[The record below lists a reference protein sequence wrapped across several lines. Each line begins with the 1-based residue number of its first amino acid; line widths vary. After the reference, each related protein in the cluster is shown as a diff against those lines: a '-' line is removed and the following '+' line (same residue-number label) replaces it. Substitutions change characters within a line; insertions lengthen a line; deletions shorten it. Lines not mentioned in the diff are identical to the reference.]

1 MELERQHIY
10 WFHRGGVQCHP
21 SSNFSLSAP
30 PPVQELTTSQKSGGN
45 VLKMMYEKP
54 ERWAYTFQTYACV
67 SRVRAQI
74 RLANGKL
81 QEAENPVQFY
91 ERSIYSDRYH
101 RSQN

>member
-1 MELERQHIY
+1 
-10 WFHRGGVQCHP
+10 
-21 SSNFSLSAP
+21 
-30 PPVQELTTSQKSGGN
+30 
-45 VLKMMYEKP
+45 MMYEKP

-81 QEAENPVQFY
+81 REAENPVQFF

-101 RSQN
+101 RSHNEMISNGFFLKKKNLSSCC

>member
-1 MELERQHIY
+1 MELERQRIY
-10 WFHRGGVQCHP
+10 WFHRGGVQCQP
-21 SSNFSLSAP
+21 SSNFSLS
-30 PPVQELTTSQKSGGN
+30 VQELTTSQKSGGN

-81 QEAENPVQFY
+81 REAENPVQFF

-101 RSQN
+101 QSQN